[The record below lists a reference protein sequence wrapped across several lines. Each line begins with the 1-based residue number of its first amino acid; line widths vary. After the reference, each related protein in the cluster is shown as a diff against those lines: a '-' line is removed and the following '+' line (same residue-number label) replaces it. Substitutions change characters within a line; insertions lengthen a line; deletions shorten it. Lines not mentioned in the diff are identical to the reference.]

1 MSPVPWNRTVA
12 PVCALLGGTG
22 LARVPVRR
30 PVALPALLR
39 ARTCTPPASMRMVCE
54 AADPLASERCATVC

>member
-1 MSPVPWNRTVA
+1 MSPVPWNRAVA

-22 LARVPVRR
+22 LARVPTRR

-39 ARTCTPPASMRMVCE
+39 ARTCTPPASIRMVGE
-54 AADPLASERCATVC
+54 APASLASAPCSTVC

>member
-22 LARVPVRR
+22 LARVPARR
-30 PVALPALLR
+30 PVTLPALLR
-39 ARTCTPPASMRMVCE
+39 PSPRTPHASIRMVCE
-54 AADPLASERCATVC
+54 AADPLARERCTKAC